1 MASNSGELEGNEDGT
16 LGDTAGGDLGDQ
28 GKGNGDSSVVET
40 VRRAAK
46 HDSVRAADL
55 EKVTDFVEEKEMMTQ
70 NISDA
75 MKAVN
80 DRMSGE
86 ANEKR
91 LKEMELSRVKINKED
106 IDLIVEEME
115 ISRTAA
121 ERSLREHKGNVLDA
135 LVALTN

>member
-1 MASNSGELEGNEDGT
+1 MASAEIGDGDVEDM
-16 LGDTAGGDLGDQ
+16 DQ
-28 GKGNGDSSVVET
+28 NKDQN
-40 VRRAAK
+40 VRKAAK

-55 EKVTDFVEEKEMMTQ
+55 EKVTDFVEEKEMASQ

-86 ANEKR
+86 MNEKR
-91 LKEMELSRVKINKED
+91 LKEMELSRIKINKED
-106 IDLIVEEME
+106 IDLVVEEME

-121 ERSLREHKGNVLDA
+121 ERALREHKGSVLDA
-135 LVALTN
+135 LLALTN

>member
-1 MASNSGELEGNEDGT
+1 MASNKQDLDADADVDGT
-16 LGDTAGGDLGDQ
+16 AGALEDPSNGDQ
-28 GKGNGDSSVVET
+28 T

-70 NISDA
+70 NIGDA

-91 LKEMELSRVKINKED
+91 LKEIELSRVKINKED

-135 LVALTN
+135 LLSLTN